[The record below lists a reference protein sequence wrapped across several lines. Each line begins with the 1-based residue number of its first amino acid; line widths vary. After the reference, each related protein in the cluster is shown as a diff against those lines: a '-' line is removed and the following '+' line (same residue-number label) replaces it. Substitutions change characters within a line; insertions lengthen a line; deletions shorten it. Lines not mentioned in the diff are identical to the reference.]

1 MEWSSSSPSA
11 TVPNP
16 MFHDVLATALKA
28 SQDQV
33 LELEKALAA
42 TKLEVRPEDLEVDD
56 LLERNGELK
65 QTNIELWNRL
75 QALEATSA
83 SDVKHEEPT

>member
-42 TKLEVRPEDLEVDD
+42 TKLEVRPE
-56 LLERNGELK
+56 ELK

-83 SDVKHEEPT
+83 RDVKHEEPT

>member
-1 MEWSSSSPSA
+1 
-11 TVPNP
+11 

-42 TKLEVRPEDLEVDD
+42 TKLEVRPE
-56 LLERNGELK
+56 ELK

-83 SDVKHEEPT
+83 RDVKHEEPT